1 MAGKSGAGPHPLPA
15 ATGEGSEDGMG
26 RAGGRVTGAP
36 VAGVESGRMELNG
49 KVALITGASRG
60 IGADVALELGRAG
73 VAVAVCARTTEVK
86 DKRLP
91 GTIYSVAQ
99 AIRDAGGT
107 AEGIVMD
114 MREPESI
121 AAGVAKT
128 VETFGRLDIVVNNAA
143 ILVPGTLESIQP
155 RHIDLIWQ
163 VDLRGPILLMREAV
177 PHLRKAGGGHIIN
190 VSSRAGVFPGPG
202 PYPEARRGGAFY
214 GMIKAGLERFSQGL
228 AMELQDDMIAVN
240 VLSPQGRIKTP
251 GNVFA
256 QNDPQNPD
264 LEFEEAAAM
273 AKGMRWICEQPAAFT
288 GHILFDEDLCR
299 EKGLL

>member
-1 MAGKSGAGPHPLPA
+1 
-15 ATGEGSEDGMG
+15 
-26 RAGGRVTGAP
+26 
-36 VAGVESGRMELNG
+36 MELDG
-49 KVALITGASRG
+49 KVALVTGASRG
-60 IGADVALELGRAG
+60 IGADVAMELGRAG
-73 VAVAVCARTTEVK
+73 AAVAVCARTTEVK

-91 GTIYSVAQ
+91 GTISSVAK
-99 AIRDAGGT
+99 AIRDAGGR

-128 VETFGRLDIVVNNAA
+128 VETFGRLNIVVNNAA

-177 PHLRKAGGGHIIN
+177 PHLRAAGGGHIIN

-214 GMIKAGLERFSQGL
+214 GMIKAGLERLSQGL
-228 AMELQDDMIAVN
+228 AMELQDDRISVN

-256 QNDPQNPD
+256 QNDPENPD
-264 LEFEEAAAM
+264 LEFETAVAM
-273 AKGMRWICEQPAAFT
+273 AKGTRWICAQPPTFT
-288 GHILFDEDLCR
+288 GHIMFDEDLCR
-299 EKGLL
+299 EQGLL

>member
-1 MAGKSGAGPHPLPA
+1 
-15 ATGEGSEDGMG
+15 
-26 RAGGRVTGAP
+26 
-36 VAGVESGRMELNG
+36 MELNG

-60 IGADVALELGRAG
+60 IGEYVALELGRAG
-73 VAVAVCARTTEVK
+73 CAVAVCARTEAVK

-91 GTIYSVAQ
+91 GTIHSVAQ
-99 AIRDAGGT
+99 AIRDAGGK
-107 AEGIVMD
+107 AEGIFMD

-128 VETFGRLDIVVNNAA
+128 VEKFGRLDIIVNNAA
-143 ILVPGTLESIQP
+143 ILVPGTLETVQP

-163 VDLRGPILLMREAV
+163 VDLRGPLLLMRESIQ
-177 PHLRKAGGGHIIN
+177 HMRKAGEGKIIN

-202 PYPEARRGGAFY
+202 PYKEARRGGAFY
-214 GMIKAGLERFSQGL
+214 GMVKAGLERFSQSL
-228 AMELQDDMIAVN
+228 AMELQDDKIAVN

-251 GNVFA
+251 GNIFA
-256 QNDPQNPD
+256 QNDPENPD
-264 LEFEEAAAM
+264 LDFEPATAM
-273 AKGMRWICEQPAAFT
+273 AKGTRWICEQGPDFT

>member
-1 MAGKSGAGPHPLPA
+1 
-15 ATGEGSEDGMG
+15 
-26 RAGGRVTGAP
+26 
-36 VAGVESGRMELNG
+36 MELKG

-73 VAVAVCARTTEVK
+73 CAVAVCARTVEVK

-91 GTIYSVAQ
+91 GTIHSVAQ
-99 AIRDAGGT
+99 EIRDAGGQ

-121 AAGVAKT
+121 TAGVAQA
-128 VETFGRLDIVVNNAA
+128 VDRFGRLDIIVNNAA
-143 ILVPGTLESIQP
+143 ILVPGTLETIQP

-163 VDLRGPILLMREAV
+163 VDLRGPLLLMREAV
-177 PHLRKAGGGHIIN
+177 PHLRSAGGGHIIN

-202 PYPEARRGGAFY
+202 PYKEPRNGGAFY
-214 GMIKAGLERFSQGL
+214 GMVKAGLERFSQGL
-228 AMELQDDMIAVN
+228 AMELQEDGIAVN

-256 QNDPQNPD
+256 TNDPQNPD
-264 LEFEEAAAM
+264 LDFEPAIAM
-273 AKGMRWICEQPAAFT
+273 AKGTRWICEQGPEFT

>member
-1 MAGKSGAGPHPLPA
+1 M
-15 ATGEGSEDGMG
+15 D
-26 RAGGRVTGAP
+26 
-36 VAGVESGRMELNG
+36 LNG
-49 KVALITGASRG
+49 KVALVTGASRG
-60 IGADVALELGRAG
+60 IGEYVALELGRAG
-73 VAVAVCARTTEVK
+73 CAVAVCARTEEVK

-91 GTIYSVAQ
+91 GTIHSVAQ
-99 AIRDAGGT
+99 AIRDEGGK
-107 AEGIVMD
+107 AEGIFMD
-114 MREPESI
+114 MRDPESI
-121 AAGVAKT
+121 TAGVSRA
-128 VETFGRLDIVVNNAA
+128 VETFGRLDIIVNNAA
-143 ILVPGTLESIQP
+143 ILVPGTLETIQP

-163 VDLRGPILLMREAV
+163 VDLRGPLLLMREAV
-177 PHLRKAGGGHIIN
+177 PHMRKGGEGKIIN

-228 AMELQDDMIAVN
+228 AMELQDDKIAVN

-256 QNDPQNPD
+256 QNDPNNPD
-264 LEFEEAAAM
+264 LDFEPAHAM
-273 AKGMRWICEQPAAFT
+273 AKGARWICEQGPEFT